1 MFNVYNYSNK
11 QDLSYLRWCIDEES
25 DLLMVKKIFHKMND
39 KKNFST
45 DDILEL
51 ILKNPDISKINKD
64 VKTNQGYE
72 KSLSQDKLV
81 HRE

>member
-1 MFNVYNYSNK
+1 
-11 QDLSYLRWCIDEES
+11 
-25 DLLMVKKIFHKMND
+25 MVKKIFHKMND